1 MTDQVPPRFPS
12 AYASVPVE
20 WPAETIWP
28 PPPPP
33 RRRFQHRWSRHIVL
47 FVLTFFTTTFAES
60 QAFLAVPLVTVNN
73 LLASDWAVS
82 PFLGFTW
89 EAFARG
95 LWYSLPLLTILSAHE
110 FGHYFACRYHR
121 VDATLPYFIPAP
133 LPLTGTLGA
142 VIRIREAFPSKKAL
156 FDIGVAGPIAGF
168 VALIPFLIW
177 GIFLSEVGPVPQ
189 DEATIYFGEPLM
201 WKLAEWMRFGV
212 IPEGRDT
219 FLHPMGFAAWWGMLA
234 TALNLLPFGQL
245 DGGHIMYAALGRRAA
260 WVSGG
265 TLLLVVLLNIGS
277 ASWAVF
283 ALMLVVMTFMFGF
296 RHPRIHDED
305 LPLDPRRRAVAVL
318 AALIFIVCFTPVPI
332 DTIGGDVP
340 AADGIQASARR

>member
-1 MTDQVPPRFPS
+1 VTDQVPPRFPS
-12 AYASVPVE
+12 AYTSVPVE

-33 RRRFQHRWSRHIVL
+33 RRRFQHRWSRHILL
-47 FVLTFFTTTFAES
+47 FVLTFFTTTFA
-60 QAFLAVPLVTVNN
+60 QAFMFLWATIGTDVN
-73 LLASDWAVS
+73 
-82 PFLGFTW
+82 PFLGFNSDV
-89 EAFARG
+89 FLGG

-212 IPEGRDT
+212 IPEGHDT

-277 ASWAVF
+277 ASWAFF

-305 LPLDPRRRAVAVL
+305 LPLDPRRRAVAIL
-318 AALIFIVCFTPVPI
+318 AAVIFVVCFTPVPI

-340 AADGIQASARR
+340 PADGIQASARR